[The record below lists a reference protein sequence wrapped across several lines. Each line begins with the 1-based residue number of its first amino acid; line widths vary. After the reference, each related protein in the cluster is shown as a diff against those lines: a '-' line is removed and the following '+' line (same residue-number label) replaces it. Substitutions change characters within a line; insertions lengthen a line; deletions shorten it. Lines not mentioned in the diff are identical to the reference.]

1 MNKIQFFNNKR
12 FSVDIKPTYVG
23 YMWLEQYNNQPMP
36 FRRNTQK
43 KSPIASA
50 ISDADSSRMSEMHSG
65 MDKENLTPE
74 YFHKLLKLNK

>member
-1 MNKIQFFNNKR
+1 
-12 FSVDIKPTYVG
+12 
-23 YMWLEQYNNQPMP
+23 MP